1 MTSEFADDVNRVFT
15 VQHLRI
21 TGNQHTHIVQ
31 VRHGPRQR
39 GGNVAQTA
47 GFHQV
52 GNLGGDEQHFLL
64 VGVLAGY
71 RCQRP
76 GPGNAD
82 RLRTGSTDGAR
93 FADLLMSQL
102 SLNIQSR
109 TNHMNLP
116 CC

>member
-1 MTSEFADDVNRVFT
+1 MTAEFTDDVNRVFT
-15 VQHLRI
+15 VHHLRI
-21 TGNQHTHIVQ
+21 ARDQYPHIVQ
-31 VRHGPRQR
+31 MRHGPRQC
-39 GGNVAQTA
+39 GGNVAQAT

-64 VGVLAGY
+64 VGILAGH

-82 RLRTGSTDGAR
+82 RLRAGSTHGAR

>member
-1 MTSEFADDVNRVFT
+1 VTTEFTDDVNRIFT
-15 VQHLRI
+15 VHDLRI
-21 TGNQHTHIVQ
+21 TGDQDTHIVQ
-31 VRHGPRQR
+31 VCHGPGQR
-39 GGNVAQTA
+39 GGNVSQAA

-52 GNLGGDEQHFLL
+52 GNFGGDEQHFLL
-64 VGVLAGY
+64 IGILTGH
-71 RCQRP
+71 RRQRP
-76 GPGNAD
+76 GIGNAD
-82 RLRTGSTDGAR
+82 RLGTESSRGAR